1 MKSLIII
8 LFTFFSFIQNPTD
21 VRDQYYAASKSKQ
34 NADKFYNLLAKYNKD
49 NKTMLAYKGAALALK
64 SKYASDRKD
73 KKDLFIEGVTT
84 IENCVKQEP
93 NNAEIRLIRL
103 SVQEN
108 TPKFLKYKA
117 NIDEDKKVILNSFDK
132 QSKDLKDYIK
142 IYINQS
148 KIFTEAEKQKIK

>member
-1 MKSLIII
+1 MKSLVLI
-8 LFTFFSFIQNPTD
+8 LFAFFSFIQNPTD

-34 NADKFYNLLAKYNKD
+34 NAEKFYNSLAKYNKD

-64 SKYASDRKD
+64 SKYASDKKD
-73 KKDLFIEGVTT
+73 KKELFTEGVTT
-84 IENCVKQEP
+84 IENCVKQDP
-93 NNAEIRLIRL
+93 SNIEIRLIRL

-117 NIDEDKKVILNSFDK
+117 NIEEDKKVILSSFDK
-132 QSKDLKDYIK
+132 QSKELKEYIK

-148 KIFTEAEKQKIK
+148 KVFTEAEKQKIK

>member
-1 MKSLIII
+1 MKSLVII
-8 LFTFFSFIQNPTD
+8 LFTFFSFIQNPSD

-34 NADKFYNLLAKYNKD
+34 NAEKFYNLLAKYNKD

-84 IENCVKQEP
+84 LESSVKQEP

-117 NIDEDKKVILNSFDK
+117 NIDEDKKMIVSSFEK
-132 QSKDLKDYIK
+132 QSKDLKEYIK
-142 IYINQS
+142 TYINQS

>member
-1 MKSLIII
+1 MKSLVII
-8 LFTFFSFIQNPTD
+8 LFTFFSFIQNPSD

-34 NADKFYNLLAKYNKD
+34 NAEKFYNLLAKYNKD

-84 IENCVKQEP
+84 LESSVKQEP

-103 SVQEN
+103 SIQEN

-117 NIDEDKKVILNSFDK
+117 NIDEDKKMILNSFEK
-132 QSKDLKDYIK
+132 QSKELKEYIK
-142 IYINQS
+142 IYIDQS